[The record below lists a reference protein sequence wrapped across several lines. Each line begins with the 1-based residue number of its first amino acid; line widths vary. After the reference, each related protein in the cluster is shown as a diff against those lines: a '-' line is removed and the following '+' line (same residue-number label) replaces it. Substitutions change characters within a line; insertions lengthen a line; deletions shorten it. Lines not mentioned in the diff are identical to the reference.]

1 MLISCSSLVTA
12 LRSQTRFVLSC
23 AVLLGYELGIS
34 AAEDAQL
41 QATHYWRYHAP
52 SGACEIAAY
61 SAETGRLFVTVGSGV
76 DVVSVRNGMR
86 LDEISIPAGFHAT
99 SVACSEEVVAVAWAA
114 DDKTRRG
121 KINFYDAEKLNEIA
135 GYPAGFLPDMIV
147 FTPNGKTLLAANEA
161 EPDLHY
167 TFDPEASISI
177 ITKSGGW
184 ANAKVREAT
193 FKDFNPERT
202 RLIADGVRIFGPN
215 KKDPE
220 GIATVAKDVEPEYI
234 AVRGDSRVA
243 WVTLQENNAIAEL
256 DIDTGKVTAIYPL
269 GLKSFRS
276 LGSLSVAQ
284 LVSLSTT
291 TGLDVSDQDGGVRIR
306 HWPIWGMYQPDG
318 IATFQEHGNDYLVT
332 ANEGD
337 PRDYWDYHEAIPV
350 GELAAAGIE
359 LDSANP
365 ARGLTGV
372 DQLGRL
378 EVSRFAGDTDG
389 DGDLDRLVIPG
400 TRSFSIWQRT
410 PSGLMQVF
418 DSGSEFEQIIARL
431 APELFN
437 IDSNL
442 ESGPDVRSVIRGA
455 EPENIVVFE
464 LERRRLAAIGLE
476 RTGGV
481 MLYDIS
487 SPITPSFLYY
497 ISPKAGDT
505 RDLAPEGL
513 LFISADRNPSGQPL
527 LVLCNEGSGTMTAYE
542 VSLSQ

>member
-1 MLISCSSLVTA
+1 MLAVVLFPQFGVSLSSADEPTFKSDV
-12 LRSQTRFVLSC
+12 F
-23 AVLLGYELGIS
+23 
-34 AAEDAQL
+34 
-41 QATHYWRYHAP
+41 WRYRAP
-52 SGACEIAAY
+52 SGACEIAAF
-61 SAETGRLFVTVGSGV
+61 SAATGRLFVTVGGGV
-76 DVVSVRNGMR
+76 DVVSARNGMR
-86 LDEISIPAGFHAT
+86 LDEISIPAGLHAT

-121 KINFYDAEKLNEIA
+121 KIICYDAEKLNEIA
-135 GYPAGFLPDMIV
+135 SFPAGYLPDMIV
-147 FTPNGKTLLAANEA
+147 FTPDGNTLLAANEA

-177 ITKSGGW
+177 ITAETDWAKAKSH
-184 ANAKVREAT
+184 EAT
-193 FKDFNPERT
+193 FTDFNPDREK
-202 RLIADGVRIFGPN
+202 LIAEGVRIFGPN

-220 GIATVAKDVEPEYI
+220 GIATVAQDVEPEYI
-234 AVRGDSRVA
+234 AVRGDARVA

-256 DIDTGKVTAIYPL
+256 DIHTSKITAIYPL

-276 LGSLSVAQ
+276 LGTGGVAQ

-372 DQLGRL
+372 ERLGRL
-378 EVSRFAGDTDG
+378 EVSRYADDKDG
-389 DGDLDRLVIPG
+389 DGDLDQLVIPG

-410 PSGLMQVF
+410 PSGFMQVF

-442 ESGPDVRSVIRGA
+442 ESGPDARSVIRGA

-487 SPITPSFLYY
+487 SPTSPIFLDY
-497 ISPKAGDT
+497 ISPKTGDT

-513 LFISADRNPSGQPL
+513 LFISADRNPSGQSL
-527 LVLCNEGSGTMTAYE
+527 LILCNEGSGTMTAYAI
-542 VSLSQ
+542 SLK